1 MTEYLKLLIL
11 LPVIVFGFQLYR
23 YTITLKREEKQRA
36 CRSLGIIIFP
46 AGVICLVFRNFYAV
60 ITGLVMIMFGL
71 RLIAYGLERKD
82 KKIFIDRFDE
92 DNRENK

>member
-1 MTEYLKLLIL
+1 MTEYLKLMLI
-11 LPVIVFGFQLYR
+11 LPVIVIGYQLYR

-60 ITGLVMIMFGL
+60 MAGLVIIMFGL
-71 RLIAYGLERKD
+71 RLIAYGLERKE
-82 KKIFIDRFDE
+82 KNIFIDRYEE
-92 DNRENK
+92 DTTEKK

>member
-1 MTEYLKLLIL
+1 MDYLKFLIL

-46 AGVICLVFRNFYAV
+46 LGVVCLVFRNFYAV
-60 ITGLVMIMFGL
+60 LAGFAMIMLGL
-71 RLIAYGLERKD
+71 RLIAFGLERRD
-82 KKIFIDRFDE
+82 KTIFIDKFDDDSSE
-92 DNRENK
+92 R

>member
-1 MTEYLKLLIL
+1 MTEYLKLLLI
-11 LPVIVFGFQLYR
+11 LPVIVIGYQLYR

-60 ITGLVMIMFGL
+60 MAGLVIIMFGL
-71 RLIAYGLERKD
+71 RLIAYGLERKE
-82 KKIFIDRFDE
+82 KNIFIDRYEE
-92 DNRENK
+92 DTTEKK